1 MGDSSG
7 TNPLANTGAGI
18 EELVERFERNID
30 AYRQQKYNETLVR
43 RDFIDPMFAALGWD
57 IDNRAGYAEAYRD
70 VIHED
75 AIKVG
80 GATKAP
86 DYCFRVGGTRKF
98 FVEAKKPAVDIAHDI
113 HPAYQLRRYGWSAK
127 LPLSI
132 LTDFE
137 EFAVYDCRIRP
148 KQGDKAST
156 ARTMYFTFDSY
167 VAQWDKIASIFAKE
181 AVLQGSFDKYVIGR
195 KKRGTAEVDAEFLK
209 EIEKWRAALARN
221 IARQNSALGVR
232 EINFAVQRTID
243 RIIFLRMCEARGA
256 EQHGALQALTNGIDV
271 YGRLMQMFRAADDRY
286 NSGLFHFNAESGR
299 DHSPDTLTPAL
310 RIDDKVLKDIF
321 NGLYYPTSPYEFSVL
336 PADILGNVY
345 EQFLGKVI
353 HLTQTHQARVEE
365 KPEVKKAGGVYYTPK
380 YIVDYIVRH
389 TVGKLIGAANATEAT
404 ESSAAESSPGGAQ
417 DGSPGREAGRQIAP
431 QKRARKGRKKQP
443 APKTP
448 RQIAKLKILDPACGS
463 GSFLVGAYKYLLDYH
478 RDWYRNEKN
487 GGPEK
492 HTKEIYQGRGGQWYL
507 TTAAKKRILLNNI
520 YGVDID
526 SQAVEVTKLNLL
538 LCVLENENQNTIGQ
552 MSLIHERVLPDLS
565 DNIKCGN
572 SLIGSDFYDGQ
583 QLTLFD
589 TEAQYRINAFDWE
602 TEFPQIFKGKNP
614 GFDAV
619 IGNPPYVRMEG
630 FTDTKEYLRKSYKA
644 HEERADLY
652 AYFVERALQVLKVD
666 RFLGMIVSNKF
677 IKAKYGRPLREIM
690 HEVATINTIADF
702 AGANVFVGATVRT
715 VVLFLRKGL
724 SKRSQQA
731 IYVPVPKGEVVS
743 AMAAGRLSVSDYAQ
757 DCCYSLSQSALTPE
771 EWQLRPKEHNAL
783 MHKIRDHAVPLAKW
797 LGQSALFGL
806 KTGFNKAFVI
816 NESERERLIG
826 LDSHSADVIRP
837 ILFGKDVRRYHT
849 RSAGRY
855 VIYCHP
861 DKNIRDYP
869 PVYEYMV
876 PHRAR
881 LQQRAGKQAW
891 YELQQP
897 AVALLK
903 HLAVPKIAYPII
915 ADKCR
920 FTLDVDGYFVNDKA
934 FILPSDDL
942 SLLALLNS
950 KLGNFYFA
958 TVCAALEGPGA
969 RYLEFRAQ
977 YVDIFPIHEN
987 VVTCGPWLRLPTLTQ
1002 EILQLHKSLPLAK
1015 TDHDKTLLQRQITT
1029 TDHQIDKLVYE
1040 LYGLSDDEIG
1050 IVEEEGA

>member
-7 TNPLANTGAGI
+7 TNPPANTGAGI

-30 AYRQQKYNETLVR
+30 AYRRQKYNETLVR
-43 RDFIDPMFAALGWD
+43 REFIDPMFAALGWD
-57 IDNRAGYAEAYRD
+57 IDNRAGYAEAYKD

-98 FVEAKKPAVDIAHDI
+98 FVEAKKPSVDIARETS
-113 HPAYQLRRYGWSAK
+113 PAYQLRRYGWSAK

-148 KQGDKAST
+148 KQGDKASI
-156 ARTMYFTFDSY
+156 ARTMYFTFDNY
-167 VAQWDKIASIFAKE
+167 VEQWGNIAAIFAKE
-181 AVLQGSFDKYVIGR
+181 AVLQGSFDKYVIGS
-195 KKRGTAEVDAEFLK
+195 KKRGTAEVDAEFLR

-353 HLTQTHQARVEE
+353 HLTKTHQARVEE
-365 KPEVKKAGGVYYTPK
+365 KPEIKKAGGVYYTPK

-389 TVGKLIGAANATEAT
+389 TVGKLIGAAAEDAPVDAPFVDAASSRVDQSGGDAASTVAGPKARGELL
-404 ESSAAESSPGGAQ
+404 ESVSPGGAQ
-417 DGSPGREAGRQIAP
+417 DGSPARKAGERIAP
-431 QKRARKGRKKQP
+431 QKRAPEGRKKQ

-492 HTKEIYQGRGGQWYL
+492 HTKEIYQGHGGQWYL

-552 MSLIHERVLPDLS
+552 MSLIHERILPDLS

-589 TEAQYRINAFDWE
+589 TEAQYKINAFDWE
-602 TEFPQIFKGKNP
+602 SEFPEVFKGKNP

-619 IGNPPYVRMEG
+619 IGNPPYGATFQGDEAVYMGEHFSVFRGVKDMYTCFIERG
-630 FTDTKEYLRKSYKA
+630 MGLLKRSGVFSFIIPSSWLGGPDYL
-644 HEERADLY
+644 
-652 AYFVERALQVLKVD
+652 
-666 RFLGMIVSNKF
+666 
-677 IKAKYGRPLREIM
+677 PLRLHLLE
-690 HEVATINTIADF
+690 HSTAELVLLPFDVFATAYIDTVILVMRKNPPGDNHIVKTYTFGKRDRLSKIDISADTYQDVRQGDWAIGENCKFVLDPQAVQLLSSLSNRCPRTI
-702 AGANVFVGATVRT
+702 GNVMNIKRG
-715 VVLFLRKGL
+715 VLFNKELL
-724 SKRSQQA
+724 TDSQVTEHYHRYFEGHVYR
-731 IYVPVPKGEVVS
+731 YVLDLIAERWVEFGDRMKE
-743 AMAAGRLSVSDYAQ
+743 
-757 DCCYSLSQSALTPE
+757 
-771 EWQLRPKEHNAL
+771 RPKEFFWFQGERLLLRRLVNRQQRL
-783 MHKIRDHAVPLAKW
+783 MCTFADE
-797 LGQSALFGL
+797 
-806 KTGFNKAFVI
+806 AFVT
-816 NESERERLIG
+816 N
-826 LDSHSADVIRP
+826 
-837 ILFGKDVRRYHT
+837 
-849 RSAGRY
+849 
-855 VIYCHP
+855 
-861 DKNIRDYP
+861 KNLYS
-869 PVYEYMV
+869 
-876 PHRAR
+876 
-881 LQQRAGKQAW
+881 
-891 YELQQP
+891 
-897 AVALLK
+897 
-903 HLAVPKIAYPII
+903 
-915 ADKCR
+915 
-920 FTLDVDGYFVNDKA
+920 
-934 FILPSDDL
+934 ILP
-942 SLLALLNS
+942 
-950 KLGNFYFA
+950 
-958 TVCAALEGPGA
+958 ALEGDDVKPLLGVLNSRLISFLYIRQVTQA
-969 RYLEFRAQ
+969 VKDDFPQVTMRDLRALPFPSLESTQR
-977 YVDIFPIHEN
+977 H
-987 VVTCGPWLRLPTLTQ
+987 TLQ
-1002 EILQLHKSLPLAK
+1002 MVELVELVERMLGLQKSLPPAK
-1015 TDHDKTLLQRQITT
+1015 TDHDKTLLQRQITA
-1029 TDHQIDKLVYE
+1029 TDKQIDQLVYE

-1050 IVEEEGA
+1050 IVEGAG